1 MSNNIYKMNRTLMK
15 NCLYIVV
22 VLITVY
28 YLFGNTNE
36 KFQSYSFFEQV
47 TETSHPSNGKIPTV
61 KVHNNHYT
69 YDINIKA
76 NKNQVNSELK
86 LNRLIDNV
94 KTQIQNQVQKTSKR

>member
-1 MSNNIYKMNRTLMK
+1 MNRKLMK

-22 VLITVY
+22 ILITLY

-36 KFQSYSFFEQV
+36 KFQSYSIFEKII
-47 TETSHPSNGKIPTV
+47 ETSHPNNNKMPTV

-76 NKNQVNSELK
+76 NKNQVDSESK
-86 LNRLIDNV
+86 LNKLIDNV
-94 KTQIQNQVQKTSKR
+94 KSQINKQVKKNTHHNQKQHK